1 MSAVSTR
8 LVPLL
13 VKTSLSKVSL
23 VSSEPK
29 NSSFTRA
36 ARVLV
41 ADNEAALPTPR
52 PFALLLKATRKL
64 LLPLLLPT
72 LSSCSM
78 MVLSSVILWRR
89 PLWPLWIGSCPRVR
103 LPVDFFSS
111 FSYLYLIANI
121 RRSNL
126 SHLQRIPVQGPDP
139 YSTPIPV
146 FVCAQTNVHHLFRLR
161 HAWQKMGCRC

>member
-1 MSAVSTR
+1 MIYCNLPLFPLAKYISKPSSVPSLSVSHGLDEWMSAVSTR
-8 LVPLL
+8 PVPLL

-29 NSSFTRA
+29 NSSFNAR

-78 MVLSSVILWRR
+78 TVLSSVILWRR

-103 LPVDFFSS
+103 LPAPFRLLFFFSGT
-111 FSYLYLIANI
+111 FI
-121 RRSNL
+121 
-126 SHLQRIPVQGPDP
+126 
-139 YSTPIPV
+139 
-146 FVCAQTNVHHLFRLR
+146 
-161 HAWQKMGCRC
+161 